1 MTKSLWKLC
10 GLYRTCD
17 LKNTSRIRLTSL
29 PSRLRMFISK
39 DVYYNLLKYCTLSLR
54 QNTDVNMYLVSVAS
68 LATRA
73 FIIGALFDLLSDP
86 RPPSSVLPFVTLS
99 KSLLLYGAMPWPW
112 MGVELMFAL
121 TGGSTSIFLSTMPS
135 YEILSSNCWFS
146 D

>member
-1 MTKSLWKLC
+1 MV
-10 GLYRTCD
+10 
-17 LKNTSRIRLTSL
+17 
-29 PSRLRMFISK
+29 IS
-39 DVYYNLLKYCTLSLR
+39 LSLCVSLSSMWISSAFILCILSAGLIGVVDR
-54 QNTDVNMYLVSVAS
+54 RLVELELYLLILVDSGSAGTAELAGGLVSVAS

-135 YEILSSNCWFS
+135 YEILSSNC
-146 D
+146 